1 MKTTAIF
8 KNIFRRNFETYEGV
22 YNFKIYLVRLV
33 FLLTFLFV
41 ATDSWTAIINHQGPW
56 EPVRAVAFCVWA
68 AYSTMAVLGLI
79 HPLRMLPMLMF
90 MMAYKAI
97 WLIIVAWPLWSSGE
111 LAASPAAEMAKAF
124 SWIILPIIAMPW
136 GYFFK
141 TFVLPGRKK
150 GTESKEQR
158 AFA

>member
-1 MKTTAIF
+1 M
-8 KNIFRRNFETYEGV
+8 FRRNFETYEGV
-22 YNFKIYLVRLV
+22 YNFQVYLVRLV

-68 AYSTMAVLGLI
+68 AYSTMAVLGLF
-79 HPLRMLPMLMF
+79 HPLKMLPLMMF

-97 WLIIVAWPLWSSGE
+97 WLIIVAWPLWSAGE
-111 LAASPAAEMAKAF
+111 LAASPAAPMAQAF
-124 SWIILPIIAMPW
+124 SWIVLPIVAMPW
-136 GYFFK
+136 GYFFR

-150 GTESKEQR
+150 QAEPKGQR
-158 AFA
+158 AFV